1 MLHMPRLVTSDML
14 AEREAALAAAGA
26 HSTWPVTCNPHAH
39 IGISL
44 SFALSPVCCLKG
56 LHLQQTAGLLMTQ
69 TCILWCQQCLWD
81 MSGCVEREALRMCRF
96 CRRGS
101 QGEAAGAAA
110 AAVYASL

>member
-1 MLHMPRLVTSDML
+1 MLCMPRLVTSDML

-44 SFALSPVCCLKG
+44 SFAISYVCCLEG

-69 TCILWCQQCLWD
+69 ICILLCQ
-81 MSGCVEREALRMCRF
+81 R
-96 CRRGS
+96 
-101 QGEAAGAAA
+101 
-110 AAVYASL
+110 